1 MKSGKSGNIYH
12 VSGNQLISIK
22 ELVKKICKI
31 MKYDFN
37 KLVKIS
43 DERKGQDKFYSLS
56 NKKIN
61 KELKW
66 KEKISLNEG
75 LLKTIFWVKKNLK
88 LFNKY
93 DENYIHKK

>member
-12 VSGNQLISIK
+12 VSGNQLISIE

-43 DERKGQDKFYSLS
+43 DERKGKDKFYSLS

-61 KELKW
+61 KKLKW

-75 LLKTIFWVKKNLK
+75 LLKTIFWVKKNLD
-88 LFNKY
+88 LFNKC